1 MFAIAG
7 LDCISPEVNRNRNIG
22 EVGANMDKS
31 SFQKY
36 LAGMTFNQ
44 VPVRVWCSHQV
55 REVIQARFSVQAL
68 PSYCPEFTLDS
79 GSGIYSRD
87 RGVGCAFYV

>member
-1 MFAIAG
+1 MFTIAIAG

-36 LAGMTFNQ
+36 LAGMTFNE
-44 VPVRVWCSHQV
+44 VPVRV
-55 REVIQARFSVQAL
+55 
-68 PSYCPEFTLDS
+68 
-79 GSGIYSRD
+79 
-87 RGVGCAFYV
+87 